1 MIGVCFKI
9 NKFRRLVNLVRKFDQ
24 AALAGPLQADR
35 VYNIKNL
42 SSPLVVPLL
51 PLEHRVPDFMWASRW
66 CSLFGAEKSLNG

>member
-1 MIGVCFKI
+1 MSTLKLTISAVS
-9 NKFRRLVNLVRKFDQ
+9 LVRKFDQ

-51 PLEHRVPDFMWASRW
+51 PLEPWVPDFMWASRW
-66 CSLFGAEKSLNG
+66 CGLFGSERSLNG